1 MTHEDRLAALL
12 VRGYRPRQ
20 AEFLSLVLLHGG
32 YFLRRQHAAFLGVVD
47 GSRTTGF
54 VQTLLRRHLA
64 KRAVYSGQT
73 QVFHLCSPSL
83 YDAIGLEHSRL
94 RRPAELALVTHRLM
108 TLDVMIAHR
117 DAPTR
122 VSDAEKTAFFSTAHG
137 VPEEELP
144 RRIHRSSKP
153 GAPDT
158 IRYFADRVPILLG
171 GERTTFVYVLGWA
184 PLGAFAAFLNS
195 YTGLLRRLPQS
206 RVLFCTA
213 DENVVS
219 RARRMCERRFGAVA
233 TETQAREWR
242 RDVMTHF
249 GARRRFEARQFRS
262 FTQPELD
269 QLRRDLERYAG
280 PEYEAWYRAWL
291 VQGEEAEPP
300 AFIEQGDRGAAPS
313 VQFTPHILRER
324 YPFIGRVKEA
334 A

>member
-1 MTHEDRLAALL
+1 MTPEARLSALL
-12 VRGYRPRQ
+12 VRGYRPRH
-20 AEFLSLVLLHGG
+20 AEFLSLVLLHSG

-47 GSRTTGF
+47 GSRTTEF

-64 KRAVYSGQT
+64 RRAVYSGQT

-83 YDAIGLEHSRL
+83 YEAVGLEHSRL

-117 DAPTR
+117 HVPTL
-122 VSDAEKTAFFSTAHG
+122 VSDAEKVEFFTTVFG
-137 VPEEELP
+137 VPEEDLP
-144 RRIHRSSKP
+144 RRIHRSDKP
-153 GAPDT
+153 GAPDNV
-158 IRYFADRVPILLG
+158 RYFADRVPILLG
-171 GERTTFVYVLGWA
+171 PERTTFVYVLGWA

-195 YTGLLRRLPQS
+195 YAPLLRRVPRS

-219 RARRMCERRFGAVA
+219 RARRMCERRFGAVS
-233 TETQAREWR
+233 TEARRRDWR
-242 RDVMTHF
+242 RDVFAHF

-262 FTQPELD
+262 FSEPELD

-280 PEYEAWYRAWL
+280 PDYEQWYRAWC
-291 VQGEEAEPP
+291 VRGEEAGAP
-300 AFIEQGDRGAAPS
+300 ASLQQGDRDGAAS

-324 YPFIGRVKEA
+324 YPFIGRVREA